1 MKMSLKFALV
11 AFTAFIV
18 TTAAFTQEWT
28 KAQKEVWQLVENSWT
43 KWKAGDIQGSEAY
56 MHEKYQGWNDQLP
69 LPLTKEMV
77 MKRDQEMKDNF
88 KIDYFSLNPARI
100 VITEN
105 AAVVD
110 YYYTFEATYTKGEEK
125 ELIESNGQ
133 NAEFYIKE
141 GGKWLLLGDMT
152 TIKGREYNHKDDD

>member
-1 MKMSLKFALV
+1 MKTLLKCAVV
-11 AFTAFIV
+11 AVIASIL

-28 KAQKEVWQLVENSWT
+28 KAQKEVWQVVEDGWA
-43 KWKAGDIQGSEAY
+43 KWKAGDIPGSLAY
-56 MHEKYQGWNDQLP
+56 LHEKYQGWNDQSP
-69 LPLTKEMV
+69 LPITKEMTS
-77 MKRDQEMKDNF
+77 KRYEETKDNF

-110 YYYTFEATYTKGEEK
+110 YYYTFEATYIKGEEK

-152 TIKGREYNHKDDD
+152 TIKETVHNNKDDD

>member
-1 MKMSLKFALV
+1 MKTLLKCAVV
-11 AFTAFIV
+11 AFIASIAATASFS
-18 TTAAFTQEWT
+18 QEWT
-28 KAQKEVWQLVENSWT
+28 KAQKELWQIVEDSWA
-43 KWKAGDIQGSEAY
+43 KWKAGDIQGSLVY
-56 MHEKYQGWNDQLP
+56 LHEKYQGWNDQSP
-69 LPLTKEMV
+69 LPITKEMTTQ
-77 MKRDQEMKDNF
+77 RSLETKDNF

-110 YYYTFEATYTKGEEK
+110 YYYTFEATFTRGEKK

-133 NAEFYIKE
+133 NAEFYVKE

-152 TIKGREYNHKDDD
+152 TIKERVDKRRDRD